1 MENEAKTDIA
11 QKIGDYN
18 EVIVRFAELLRAE
31 NEALRAFDVARVS
44 ALFEQKSKLSL
55 AYRSMVFYQTSGGFK
70 VCQRGAKRDLAS
82 AFDGAGKPV

>member
-31 NEALRAFDVARVS
+31 NEALRAFGG
-44 ALFEQKSKLSL
+44 
-55 AYRSMVFYQTSGGFK
+55 VFYQTSGGFK

-82 AFDGAGKPV
+82 AFDGARKPV